1 MLNKTQVLSILQFSK
16 EHWAA
21 ISTLAVGLSLGT
33 SIFYADS
40 YFEKF
45 GLSYLH
51 FVDFTD
57 LIKLLFLS
65 KTFFIS
71 LILLSGLF
79 ILASL
84 LGRKKE
90 VTESTVSQ
98 PKTFLTLGIS
108 IVLVPVICFIFI
120 APFSSPS
127 LDASSIK
134 NGYAALYN
142 IVYHGGK
149 NKIECAS
156 IIAASSSNYLV
167 WDFKNIKTI
176 IIPKSQII
184 DFHLTLE
191 KFKSKAV
198 TKDVDGNIEELEKR
212 KNKLAKI
219 CKHV

>member
-1 MLNKTQVLSILQFSK
+1 MLYKSQILSFLEFSK

-21 ISTLAVGLSLGT
+21 ISTLAVGLSMGT
-33 SIFYADS
+33 GIFYADN

-71 LILLSGLF
+71 IIMFSGIF

-84 LGRKKE
+84 LGGKE
-90 VTESTVSQ
+90 EVPESKGSQ
-98 PKTFLTLGIS
+98 PKTFVTVGIS
-108 IVLVPVICFIFI
+108 LVSVPAIFLI
-120 APFSSPS
+120 LTAPFTSPS

-142 IVYHGGK
+142 IVYNGGK
-149 NKIECAS
+149 SKVDCAS

-167 WDFKNIKTI
+167 WDFKNNKTI

-191 KFKSKAV
+191 KFESKAV
-198 TKDVDGNIEELEKR
+198 TQDVDGNIEELEKR
-212 KNKLAKI
+212 NNKLAKV
-219 CKHV
+219 CEHV

>member
-1 MLNKTQVLSILQFSK
+1 MLNKTQILSILEFSK
-16 EHWAA
+16 EHWPS
-21 ISTLAVGLSLGT
+21 ISTLVVGLSLGT
-33 SIFYADS
+33 SIFYAES

-71 LILLSGLF
+71 IILLSGLF

-84 LGRKKE
+84 LGSKEE
-90 VTESTVSQ
+90 VTESKVNR
-98 PKTFLTLGIS
+98 PKTFFTVVIS
-108 IVLVPVICFIFI
+108 LVLVPVIFFILI
-120 APFSSPS
+120 APFTSPS

-134 NGYAALYN
+134 NGYAAFYN

-149 NKIECAS
+149 SKVKCAS
-156 IIAASSSNYLV
+156 IIAASSNNYLV
-167 WDFKNIKTI
+167 WDFKNSKTI

-191 KFKSKAV
+191 KFKSKAAQQ
-198 TKDVDGNIEELEKR
+198 DVDTKIEELEER
-212 KNKLAKI
+212 KQKLAKV
-219 CKHV
+219 CEHV